1 MDNTYFLSQS
11 SSLTLVII
19 ISLIFAVLGI
29 YHSKKFHGISN
40 YLTANRNIELFS
52 LTTSLVASALGAW
65 ILFGPVAAATWG
77 GIGAVIGYALGTAFP
92 MIFLIYFGKKIRLEF
107 PKGSSLIE
115 FMRKK
120 FGKSLFKLILLMTIF
135 YMFIFL
141 CAEVT
146 AVAVLINYLS
156 GTDLWIT
163 ALIVLLATL
172 TYTLYGGLRAS
183 IFTDNIQMI
192 VIGFLLLILIL
203 IIGSS
208 TGDNFSFAL
217 IKEKNP
223 QLLSSSYI
231 PSYTAGLTFFIAVA
245 ATNLFHQGNW
255 QRVYAAK
262 DYYTLKSALIISFF
276 IIVPIVFLMGFVG
289 MVSFSIDP
297 SARADLGFFTL
308 LLKEQTEMLS
318 LIIVILGLALTI
330 STVDTLVNAIS
341 SLFVVDGKATFNL
354 DKKTDY
360 LKISKYFI
368 IFLSLIAFGVA
379 SKGFDILYL
388 FLLADLFCCAFVF
401 TGSFEDGTV
410 FDTNVGKDKPLV
422 FQIGMKEVIPG
433 FEQGIVGANKGSKRK
448 IKIPSMLAYGEKGA
462 GELIPP
468 NSNLIFEFKILDVLS
483 PNYEKIDSEKLEN
496 LINEN
501 AVALDIRLDNQW
513 KKTGVIKGSFQETAF
528 DINGKF
534 NVYLMDK
541 VRALAGAESQGIELI
556 FISHDGKTA
565 EILGN
570 AFAEDLGF
578 TNVYVLDGGI
588 QSWIKSNKPLV
599 SYN

>member
-1 MDNTYFLSQS
+1 MDKTYFIEQS
-11 SSLTLVII
+11 TSLTLVIV

-29 YHSKKFHGISN
+29 YHSKKFGGINN
-40 YLTANRNIELFS
+40 YLTANRNIGLFS

-92 MIFLIYFGKKIRLEF
+92 MIFLIYFGKKIRNEF

-156 GTDLWIT
+156 GTELWIT
-163 ALIVLLATL
+163 ALIVLISTL

-192 VIGFLLLILIL
+192 VIGILLLTLIS
-203 IIGSS
+203 IISS
-208 TGDNFSFAL
+208 SSGNNFSFQF
-217 IKEKNP
+217 IKNKNP

-262 DYYTLKSALIISFF
+262 NYQTLKSSLIISFF
-276 IIVPIVFLMGFVG
+276 IIIPIVFLMGFIG
-289 MVSFSIDP
+289 MVSFSLDSSTRP
-297 SARADLGFFTL
+297 DLGFFTL
-308 LLKEQTEMLS
+308 LLKDQTELLS
-318 LIIVILGLALTI
+318 LLIIVLGLSLTI

-341 SLFVVDGKATFNL
+341 SLFVVDGKATFDL

-360 LKISKYFI
+360 LKVSKYFI
-368 IFLSLIAFGVA
+368 ILLSIIAFAVA

-388 FLLADLFCCAFVF
+388 FLLADLFCCAFVY
-401 TGSFEDGTV
+401 TV
-410 FDTNVGKDKPLV
+410 FYSFYNKDVNERTAYVAIIIGLVGGFLLFPFPDFSKSLLV
-422 FQIGMKEVIPG
+422 GGLMSKEVFSPFITQSLLFLSFVVATFLPA
-433 FEQGIVGANKGSKRK
+433 I
-448 IKIPSMLAYGEKGA
+448 
-462 GELIPP
+462 
-468 NSNLIFEFKILDVLS
+468 IL
-483 PNYEKIDSEKLEN
+483 
-496 LINEN
+496 
-501 AVALDIRLDNQW
+501 RL
-513 KKTGVIKGSFQETAF
+513 KK
-528 DINGKF
+528 N
-534 NVYLMDK
+534 
-541 VRALAGAESQGIELI
+541 
-556 FISHDGKTA
+556 
-565 EILGN
+565 
-570 AFAEDLGF
+570 
-578 TNVYVLDGGI
+578 
-588 QSWIKSNKPLV
+588 
-599 SYN
+599 